1 VLLATFTDTGGAE
14 PVGHYAAVID
24 WGDGSASDA
33 GTIEFSGGVYHVFGS
48 HSYTNVGTFTIG
60 VTVEDEGG
68 STDGLTEQASI
79 ELTAHQKYVI
89 AVYEDV
95 LARAPDP
102 GGLAHWSQLL
112 DHGAAV
118 SSVAQAIAHSNEYYA
133 NFVIKPDY
141 LKLLGREADDG
152 GVAFWTGQMHNGL
165 TDQQLEAF
173 LVSSNE
179 FYANA
184 GGTNLAWI
192 DAIYQLLLGRTA
204 DASGEVYWT
213 GQLAHGLTRQQV
225 AGGIAGSTENNTQL
239 INDDY
244 FHYLGRAADPDGL
257 AYWLK
262 QFAQGK
268 TNEDVI
274 AGFTGSD
281 EYYRKHSS

>member
-1 VLLATFTDTGGAE
+1 LATFTDTGGAE
-14 PVGHYAAVID
+14 PVGNYTALID
-24 WGDGSASDA
+24 WGDDSPADA
-33 GTIEFSGGVYHVFGS
+33 GTIAQSGGVFQIFGS
-48 HSYTNVGTFTIG
+48 HAYTSVGTFTIG

-68 STDGLTEQASI
+68 ATDGLTEQASI

-102 GGLAHWSQLL
+102 GGLAYWSQLL
-112 DHGAAV
+112 DNGAAV
-118 SSVAQAIAHSNEYYA
+118 SSVAKSIAHSNEYYA

-141 LKLLGREADDG
+141 VKLLGREADDG

-165 TDQQLEAF
+165 ADQQLEAF

-192 DAIYQLLLGRTA
+192 DAIYNLLLGRTA
-204 DASGEVYWT
+204 DSSGETYWS
-213 GQLAHGLTRQQV
+213 GQLAAGQSRQQV
-225 AGGIAGSTENNTQL
+225 ALRIANSAENDTQL

-257 AYWLK
+257 AYWLD
-262 QFAQGK
+262 QFAHGK
-268 TNEDVI
+268 TNEDII